1 MVEPKKLTAGLFAIL
16 LGGIGV
22 QHFYTG
28 QILRGVLDVL
38 FFWTYIPAIIGII
51 EGIVWLTDT
60 DNEWNKRV
68 SKWNNTN
75 GNGGQ
80 TAIA

>member
-1 MVEPKKLTAGLFAIL
+1 MRNIKQTTAGIFAIL

-38 FFWTYIPAIIGII
+38 FCWTYIPAIIGFV
-51 EGIVWLTDT
+51 EGLIWLCD
-60 DNEWNKRV
+60 DEEEWKRRV
-68 SKWNNTN
+68 EKWNSK
-75 GNGGQ
+75 
-80 TAIA
+80 